1 MAEKTQVKE
10 ANPPKNLF
18 VPTLYKT
25 WMVGMRNIHIM
36 NFISDESH
44 KRKILTRTS
53 WCVKDDFRMTSG

>member
-36 NFISDESH
+36 NFISGELLVSL
-44 KRKILTRTS
+44 KKERNSPGLQG
-53 WCVKDDFRMTSG
+53 VLRMISG